1 LKRPSRLKILS
12 RQWEVEYATGS
23 AMLDKDEIGCSDSEK
38 QHITIKE
45 GLKGDQERST
55 LLHETIHAVSDTLG
69 LGLTEKQV
77 QGLETGLFAMNRDNA
92 RLFSYLR
99 GKK

>member
-1 LKRPSRLKILS
+1 MKRPVKLKILS

-23 AMLDKDEIGCSDSEK
+23 AMLDKDEIGCSDAEK

-45 GLKGDQERST
+45 GLKSDQERST
-55 LLHETIHAVSDTLG
+55 LLHETIHAISDTLG

-92 RLFSYLR
+92 RLFSYLK

>member
-1 LKRPSRLKILS
+1 MKRPASLKILS
-12 RQWEVEYATGS
+12 RKWEVEYATES
-23 AMLDKDEIGCSDSEK
+23 KALDKDEIGCSDAEK

-45 GLKGDQERST
+45 GLKADQERST
-55 LLHETIHAVSDTLG
+55 VLHETIHAISDTLG
-69 LGLTEKQV
+69 LGLTERQV
-77 QGLETGLFAMNRDNA
+77 QGMETGLFAMNRDNA